1 MKLIVCEK
9 DIAAMR
15 IAKILSNNEAKT
27 IRGNP
32 NIYKWDDTVV
42 IGLKGHI
49 LDLDFEKSF
58 KDWKTDLLGLIH
70 SKIIKIKKQEQ
81 IIKKLKE
88 LGKKADELIIAT
100 DYDREGENIGV
111 EAIEV
116 VREVNPKIKVKRAIF
131 SAITKEDINNAF
143 NNLRNVDF
151 NLASSAEARREI
163 DLLWGAALTRFL
175 STSSGYLGKSFLSAG
190 RVQTPTLALIVEK
203 EKERMKFKPEKYYEI
218 NVKLENGIVANRK
231 TKDKKEAEHFR
242 KFSGYVTIDKVKQR
256 ERVTNPPIP
265 FNTTEFLREA
275 ANIGFSSPAAMRV
288 AETLYMNG
296 FISYPRTDNTIYPKT
311 LKIKNILNKLLNTKF
326 KKLVE
331 KILNKK
337 QIIPTKG
344 KKIDKAHPPIHP
356 TEAAKSLNQR
366 EERIYDLIV
375 RRFLATLS
383 DPSEEKLTNI
393 LIDIDGKKFK
403 ANGLQIIKKGWREF
417 YPYSKVKVNILP
429 KVNEGEK
436 LKVEDV
442 KVEEKETQPPKR
454 YGHGG
459 IIKKMEELNLGT
471 KATRPGILNK
481 LISRGYVSPNLI
493 PSPVAMNVIEVIEKH
508 APAIASHEMTA
519 KLEEEMNKIAEGKK
533 KKEKVTKESIE
544 ELGKIIKEIEK
555 KRKEIGEGI
564 RKSKNM
570 DLGPCPKCKKGVM
583 RIIRSKKTGKR
594 FVACSNYPECKNTWP
609 LPQKGKIIILN
620 ETCEKCGTRKIM
632 LVFGKRKITI
642 CPNPECSK

>member
-9 DIAAMR
+9 DIAARR
-15 IAKILSNNEAKT
+15 IAQILSDNESKT

-32 NIYKWDDTVV
+32 NVYHWDDIYV

-49 LDLDFEKSF
+49 LDIDFNKNF

-70 SKIIKIKKQEQ
+70 SKLIKIKKQEQ

-88 LGKKADELIIAT
+88 LGKKANELIIAT

-116 VREVNPKIKVKRAIF
+116 IKEVNPQIKIKRAIF
-131 SAITKEDINNAF
+131 SAITKEDIKSAF
-143 NNLRNVDF
+143 ENLRKVNF

-203 EKERMKFKPEKYYEI
+203 ERERLKFKPEKYYEI
-218 NVKLENGIVANRK
+218 NVKLENGIIASRK
-231 TKDKKEAEHFR
+231 TKDKKEAEHFK
-242 KFSGYVTIDKVKQR
+242 KFSGYATIEKIKQR
-256 ERVTNPPIP
+256 ERITNPPTP
-265 FNTTEFLREA
+265 FNTTEFLRES
-275 ANIGFSSPAAMRV
+275 ANIGFSSPVAMRI

-296 FISYPRTDNTIYPKT
+296 FISYPRTDNTVYPKT
-311 LKIKNILNKLLNTKF
+311 LKIKNILKKLLNTKF

-337 QIIPTKG
+337 EIVPTKG

-356 TEAAKSLNQR
+356 TEAAKGLNQR
-366 EERIYDLIV
+366 EEKIYDLVV
-375 RRFLATLS
+375 RRFLSTLS
-383 DPSEEKLTNI
+383 DPSEEKITNI
-393 LIDIDGKKFK
+393 SIDIDGKEFK

-429 KVNEGEK
+429 EVKKGEK
-436 LKVEDV
+436 IKIESI

-481 LISRGYVSPNLI
+481 LIVRGYVSPNLI
-493 PSPVAMNVIEVIEKH
+493 PSPVAMNVVEVIEKH

-533 KKEKVTKESIE
+533 KKEEVTKESIE
-544 ELGKIIKEIEK
+544 ELEKIIKNVEK
-555 KRKEIGEGI
+555 KREEIGKGI
-564 RKSKNM
+564 RKAKKM

-620 ETCEKCGTRKIM
+620 EKCKCGTRKIM

-642 CPNPECSK
+642 CPNPECD

>member
-9 DIAAMR
+9 DIAAKR
-15 IAKILSNNEAKT
+15 IAQILSNNSAKM

-32 NIYKWDDTVV
+32 NTYKWNNTHV

-49 LDLDFEKSF
+49 LNIDFSESY

-70 SKIIKIKKQEQ
+70 SRLIKIRKQEQ
-81 IIKKLKE
+81 IIKKLEE

-111 EAIEV
+111 EAIEI
-116 VREVNPKIKVKRAIF
+116 VRNVNPKIKIKRAIF
-131 SAITKEDINNAF
+131 SAITKEDIKNAF
-143 NNLRNVDF
+143 ENLREVDF
-151 NLASSAEARREI
+151 NLANSAEARKEI

-203 EKERMKFKPEKYYEI
+203 EKERLKFKPEKYYEI
-218 NVKLENGIVANRK
+218 DVELENGIIASRK
-231 TKDKKEAEHFR
+231 TKDKKEAEFFE
-242 KFSGYVTIDKVKQR
+242 KFSGYATIEKIKQR
-256 ERVTNPPIP
+256 KRTTNPPIP
-265 FNTTEFLREA
+265 FNTTEYLREA
-275 ANIGFSSPAAMRV
+275 ANIGFSSPVAMSI

-296 FISYPRTDNTIYPKT
+296 LISYPRTDNTIYPKT
-311 LKIKNILNKLLNTKF
+311 LKIKNILKKLLNTKF
-326 KKLVE
+326 KKLAE
-331 KILNKK
+331 RILNKK
-337 QIIPTKG
+337 EIVPTKG

-356 TEAAKSLNQR
+356 TEAAKGLKQR
-366 EERIYDLIV
+366 EEKIYDLIV

-383 DPSEEKLTNI
+383 DPSEEKITNI
-393 LIDIDGKKFK
+393 SLDISGKEFK

-417 YPYSKVKVNILP
+417 YPYSKVKINILP
-429 KVNEGEK
+429 EVKEGERIK
-436 LKVEDV
+436 IKNI

-454 YGHGG
+454 YGYGG
-459 IIKKMEELNLGT
+459 IVKKMEELNLGT

-481 LISRGYVSPNLI
+481 LVSRGYVSPNLI
-493 PSPVAMNVIEVIEKH
+493 PSPLAMNVIDVIEKH
-508 APAIASHEMTA
+508 APMIASHEMTS

-533 KKEKVTKESIE
+533 EKEEVTKESIE
-544 ELGKIIKEIEK
+544 DLEKIIKNVEK
-555 KRKEIGEGI
+555 KKKEIGEGI
-564 RKSKNM
+564 RKAKTI

-620 ETCEKCGTRKIM
+620 EKCKCGDTRKIM

-642 CPNPECSK
+642 CPNPECD